1 MLLALG
7 KVWTGALILAEY
19 WAIVV
24 EAAAASNGCA
34 R

>member
-7 KVWTGALILAEY
+7 KIWTGALILAEY
-19 WAIVV
+19 WATVV

-34 R
+34 T